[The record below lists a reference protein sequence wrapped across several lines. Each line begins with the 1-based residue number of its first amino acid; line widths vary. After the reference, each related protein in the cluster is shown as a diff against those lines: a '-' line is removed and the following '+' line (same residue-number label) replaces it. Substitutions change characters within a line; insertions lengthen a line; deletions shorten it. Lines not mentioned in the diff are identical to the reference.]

1 MKRLILLAASS
12 ALLTLT
18 IALFSGLSDPSSKKL
33 KKPRILYAGKALST
47 WHEQRAY
54 PGKTI
59 NMSYLTDGFRQAQN
73 QSRSQAPFPGQWEP
87 IGPMNFG
94 GRTLA
99 LAFNPQNPNTMF
111 AGSASGGLWRTYS
124 GANGAQAWHQVETG
138 FPILGVASIAINPLD
153 SNEIYIGTGEVYND
167 QQAGTG
173 FAVRTTRGTYGIG
186 LLKSSDGGQTWTK
199 SIDWQYDELKGVQ
212 DIVIHP
218 TNPAIV
224 LAATTEGT
232 FLSQN
237 SGVTWTLVHPAR
249 MATDLIF
256 KPGDP
261 TTVFLAAGNSFSAN
275 PGIYRSSDGGATFTQ
290 LTAGLPSTYSGKAML
305 DICRDNPNIIYAS
318 IAEQLTG
325 LGLFK
330 SVNGGNNWTQINS
343 TDYQTYQGWYS
354 HDVSVNPSDA
364 DNLVTC
370 GIDMWHSTDGGANLT
385 QNSYWYLWDFNDTTV
400 GGPEGPADY
409 VHADIH
415 RIVRHPQDDNTIYL
429 ATDGGVFRSFDSG
442 LSFEGCNGSY
452 HTQQFYANFSCSA
465 SDSLFAIGGMQDN
478 ATAVYEG
485 NPGWRRVIGGDGLS
499 TAIDPTND
507 QIVYGSSQYLNVD
520 KSTDKAVNFS
530 PLNINYTGQANF
542 AGPYALSTANPSI
555 LYAATTRVY
564 KTSNGGQLWVPTN
577 GGSMLDGNPVLVIE
591 ISDNNPAV
599 AFAATAPVVF
609 PQVALW
615 KTTDGGVSW
624 LNVIGTIP
632 NRYIMDVEVVPGS
645 TNNIFVAIGGFG
657 TPHLYKSTNGGLSWS
672 VWGTGLPD
680 VPTNTICIDP
690 LNTSVMYLGNDLG
703 VYVSIDGGLNWQP
716 FNDGLVDATLIMDI
730 TVSPSNRKLRLA
742 THGKGV
748 YERDMLPV
756 SITGIENVAS
766 SEVSVYPNP
775 VTTELHVS
783 IKSGTTVNITITD
796 VKGALVYQSK
806 QVKSDLII
814 PVKEWRSGTYLV
826 KTDDGKKVRT
836 TKVVKN

>member
-59 NMSYLTDGFRQAQN
+59 NMSYLTDGFRQVQN

-232 FLSQN
+232 FRSQN

-275 PGIYRSSDGGATFTQ
+275 PGIYRSSDVGATFTQ

-318 IAEQLTG
+318 IAEQLSG

-354 HDVSVNPSDA
+354 HDVSVNPSDP

-385 QNSYWYLWDFNDTTV
+385 QNSYWYLWDFDDTTV

-415 RIVRHPQDDNTIYL
+415 RIIRHPQDDYTIYL

-520 KSTDKAVNFS
+520 KSTDRAVNFS

-632 NRYIMDVEVVPGS
+632 NRYIMDVEVVPGGS
-645 TNNIFVAIGGFG
+645 NNIFVAVGGFG
-657 TPHLYKSTNGGLSWS
+657 TNHLYKSTNGGTTWS
-672 VWGTGLPD
+672 AWGTGLPD

-690 LNTSVMYLGNDLG
+690 QNISVMYIGNDLG

-716 FNDGLVDATLIMDI
+716 FNDGLTDATLVMDI

-756 SITGIENVAS
+756 TITGIEDVAS
-766 SEVSVYPNP
+766 TEVSVYPNP
-775 VTTELHVS
+775 VATELHVT
-783 IKSGTTVNITITD
+783 IKSGTAVDIIITD

-806 QVKSDLII
+806 QVKSDLTI
-814 PVKEWRSGTYLV
+814 PVKTWRSGTYLV
-826 KTDDGKKVRT
+826 RTDDGKKVMT
-836 TKVVKN
+836 TRIIKN

>member
-1 MKRLILLAASS
+1 
-12 ALLTLT
+12 
-18 IALFSGLSDPSSKKL
+18 
-33 KKPRILYAGKALST
+33 
-47 WHEQRAY
+47 
-54 PGKTI
+54 
-59 NMSYLTDGFRQAQN
+59 MSYLTDGFRQAQN

-232 FLSQN
+232 FRSQN

-275 PGIYRSSDGGATFTQ
+275 PGIYRSSDVGATFTQ

-385 QNSYWYLWDFNDTTV
+385 QNSYWYLSDFDDTPLV
-400 GGPEGPADY
+400 VLKGLPIMYMP
-409 VHADIH
+409 IF
-415 RIVRHPQDDNTIYL
+415 IVLFVIRKMTIPFTSL
-429 ATDGGVFRSFDSG
+429 LMVA
-442 LSFEGCNGSY
+442 
-452 HTQQFYANFSCSA
+452 CSA
-465 SDSLFAIGGMQDN
+465 HS
-478 ATAVYEG
+478 TAVFLSKDAMEAITHNSFMQTSRVLLPIHSLPLVGCKIMPQLFMREIRDGAGLLEG
-485 NPGWRRVIGGDGLS
+485 MDFQLQLIL
-499 TAIDPTND
+499 PT
-507 QIVYGSSQYLNVD
+507 I
-520 KSTDKAVNFS
+520 
-530 PLNINYTGQANF
+530 
-542 AGPYALSTANPSI
+542 
-555 LYAATTRVY
+555 R
-564 KTSNGGQLWVPTN
+564 
-577 GGSMLDGNPVLVIE
+577 
-591 ISDNNPAV
+591 
-599 AFAATAPVVF
+599 
-609 PQVALW
+609 
-615 KTTDGGVSW
+615 
-624 LNVIGTIP
+624 
-632 NRYIMDVEVVPGS
+632 
-645 TNNIFVAIGGFG
+645 
-657 TPHLYKSTNGGLSWS
+657 
-672 VWGTGLPD
+672 
-680 VPTNTICIDP
+680 
-690 LNTSVMYLGNDLG
+690 
-703 VYVSIDGGLNWQP
+703 
-716 FNDGLVDATLIMDI
+716 
-730 TVSPSNRKLRLA
+730 
-742 THGKGV
+742 
-748 YERDMLPV
+748 
-756 SITGIENVAS
+756 
-766 SEVSVYPNP
+766 
-775 VTTELHVS
+775 
-783 IKSGTTVNITITD
+783 
-796 VKGALVYQSK
+796 
-806 QVKSDLII
+806 
-814 PVKEWRSGTYLV
+814 
-826 KTDDGKKVRT
+826 
-836 TKVVKN
+836 